1 MMMFLYGK
9 AFSKEKTKHLTL
21 RVSDDDATRLQPV
34 RQGLTLRLKLKS
46 ILLRVMCDAE
56 LSDHQKLL
64 EARKI

>member
-21 RVSDDDATRLQPV
+21 RVSDDATRLQPV
-34 RQGLTLRLKLKS
+34 RQCLTLRLKLKS